1 MDCMPGLVGGFG
13 NYFLPVQ
20 MGAPDYFNY
29 LKYFSL
35 LLFNTLKKA
44 LLLYI
49 FKDIDF
55 WTCPINFTDKNKNSD
70 CINTTPN
77 SLSLWLCS
85 LQESGAT
92 VGGAGAAKS
101 IINNN
106 SNNGPAL
113 LKAESLGPYLA
124 GLVEGDGHIS
134 LSKAIKV
141 NSTVKNTS
149 PYIAITFV
157 NKDLPLIN
165 KLVEKF
171 GGRLRF
177 KIKENAIVW
186 TICKHKEL
194 VNMINLLNGNLRTPK
209 ILKFNG
215 LIVWLNEKI

>member
-1 MDCMPGLVGGFG
+1 
-13 NYFLPVQ
+13 
-20 MGAPDYFNY
+20 
-29 LKYFSL
+29 
-35 LLFNTLKKA
+35 
-44 LLLYI
+44 
-49 FKDIDF
+49 
-55 WTCPINFTDKNKNSD
+55 
-70 CINTTPN
+70 
-77 SLSLWLCS
+77 LSLWLCS

-92 VGGAGAAKS
+92 VGGAGAEKS

-106 SNNGPAL
+106 SNKGPAL

-124 GLVEGDGHIS
+124 GLVEGAGHIS

-177 KIKENAIVW
+177 KIKENAIV
-186 TICKHKEL
+186 
-194 VNMINLLNGNLRTPK
+194 
-209 ILKFNG
+209 
-215 LIVWLNEKI
+215 